1 MAGCNKKIE
10 VPVPTRYT
18 AKLITVRCGSTSPHG
33 TPWLCRKCEEIHGHR
48 DWRREAEEAGE
59 RWDDDY

>member
-10 VPVPTRYT
+10 VCIERGFGY
-18 AKLITVRCGSTSPHG
+18 KEITVRCGSTSPHG
-33 TPWLCRKCEEIHGHR
+33 SPWLCDSCEEIHGDR

-59 RWDDDY
+59 QWDDDY